1 MAEKTIEIDFDGY
14 GVRDSISDIAQFPF
28 PVAVEYTKYG
38 TIKFTYTDKFD
49 VKRILKSGD
58 YTHVFWRDGSK
69 TTVKRQEGAVDNP
82 YSAFTAA
89 LAIKIYGNNSAVNCL
104 IDRTYE
110 EQYRDPDTG
119 KMKKCNTPEDR
130 KKLRKY
136 MKERMKRE
144 QESD

>member
-1 MAEKTIEIDFDGY
+1 MGEEFITTSTELDLLATV
-14 GVRDSISDIAQFPF
+14 VRTVLKPR
-28 PVAVEYTKYG
+28 P
-38 TIKFTYTDKFD
+38 
-49 VKRILKSGD
+49 KRILRSED
-58 YTHVFWRDGSK
+58 YTHVFWMDGTK

-89 LAIKIYGNNSAVNCL
+89 LAIKIYGNNSAVNRL

-136 MKERMKRE
+136 MKERKKRE
-144 QESD
+144 KESD